1 MTLQISVS
9 QYPVYRWQ
17 CGIGAA
23 TTMIRAVYRVVRCS
37 GSQARYFQSVL
48 AALAMLLTLSDSV
61 SAQTASASSL
71 NEINNSAAASSG
83 VSSAQASGGNA
94 NLDVNVVHEQNFHP
108 AKELPPAPSG
118 IAPGIPTPNIFQGLT
133 LPSSAKGI
141 ETALTYFD
149 ACSPGAAH
157 QVQKSGASGTTRVT
171 FLAHEQ
177 YLEHA
182 ANNKSVAVEDVDIVF
197 PREPGRY
204 TCLGIMNVESH
215 KKKAKKTFMFT
226 VINDALRFVRE
237 HLEGYPNLNLLCT
250 RASIAANIGIGTG
263 GLSGALSPG
272 VSDVNS
278 GGLLRSLLGGITGGS
293 GRTFPE
299 AQIGLTC
306 IVAANGGETVIDL
319 ARLNAGPID
328 YPRING
334 GNGGKTAKKAVGSST
349 LNNK

>member
-1 MTLQISVS
+1 MINTVDRDVRFSVS
-9 QYPVYRWQ
+9 K
-17 CGIGAA
+17 
-23 TTMIRAVYRVVRCS
+23 
-37 GSQARYFQSVL
+37 ARYAPPAL
-48 AALAMLLTLSDSV
+48 AALLMLALSNSA

-71 NEINNSAAASSG
+71 NEIDNTASASSG
-83 VSSAQASGGNA
+83 VSSAQASGGSA
-94 NLDVNVVHEQNFHP
+94 NLDVSVVHEQNFHA
-108 AKELPPAPSG
+108 AKAVPPAPSG
-118 IAPGIPTPNIFQGLT
+118 IAPGLQTPNLFQSLT

-149 ACSPGAAH
+149 TCSPGAAE
-157 QVQKSGASGTTRVT
+157 QVQKAGASGTTRVT

-182 ANNKSVAVEDVDIVF
+182 AHNRTVAIENVNIAF
-197 PREPGRY
+197 PHEPGRY
-204 TCLGIMNVESH
+204 TCLGIMNVESR

-226 VINDALRFVRE
+226 VINDALRFARD
-237 HLEGYPNLNLLCT
+237 HLAGYPTVNLLCT

-278 GGLLRSLLGGITGGS
+278 GGVLRTLLGGITGGS

-299 AQIGLTC
+299 AQIGMTC
-306 IVAANGGETVIDL
+306 IVAAMGGETVIDL
-319 ARLNAGPID
+319 ARFNAGPVD

-334 GNGGKTAKKAVGSST
+334 SNGGKTAGKALGSGT
-349 LNNK
+349 LNKK